1 MARKK
6 IDAET
11 KQFLR
16 QVLISFV
23 GLPVL
28 TTASIVTAGKIASTD
43 YASDR
48 QIEKIAEGLDCDL
61 TVMKTN
67 GSFDKFLKLSHNN
80 GDPIYVSFNGEYPEE
95 SKQAAIN
102 SLDYVFEIVGGINP
116 NYSEYEIVDSS
127 HAKELKD
134 KNKSVIE
141 YTTKPEF
148 TGEEESFNGYAD
160 RFSLMKD
167 PMHFFAGKWTMPG
180 ANIVTREV
188 MEEELNIDY
197 VFTHELLHVFGF
209 GDVYTYSTKSHEA
222 DTRKFCGNTIMNV
235 EASKGEK
242 STLITPNDYA
252 CLMAAYAEPMNK
264 KERQDYIEKCKV
276 QLEKYKDYYY
286 SKLVE
291 DAKNIANNSK
301 TKKISGDYETHF
313 DFLYDVTDEDE
324 ELCNKLSVS
333 CSGDKYSLVLV
344 DNDGKCIDTAEGKAR
359 LIDGCYV
366 LEDVNLKNDYHYI
379 YDNYDGYVTDLVL
392 IGSDYRD
399 ILYDAGKNKIEWGD
413 EKQKMQNVEQER

>member
-1 MARKK
+1 
-6 IDAET
+6 
-11 KQFLR
+11 
-16 QVLISFV
+16 
-23 GLPVL
+23 
-28 TTASIVTAGKIASTD
+28 
-43 YASDR
+43 
-48 QIEKIAEGLDCDL
+48 
-61 TVMKTN
+61 MKTSN
-67 GSFDKFLKLSHNN
+67 PLDKFVKLSHNN

-95 SKQAAIN
+95 SKQAAIH

-116 NYSEYEIVDSS
+116 NYSEYEVVDSS

-141 YTTKPEF
+141 YTAKTEF
-148 TGEEESFNGYAD
+148 TNDKDSVAYVDGFD
-160 RFSLMKD
+160 LMED
-167 PMHFFAGKWTMPG
+167 TMHFYAGKWTVPG
-180 ANIVTREV
+180 ANIVTQEV
-188 MEEELNIDY
+188 MEEESNIDY

-209 GDVYTYSTKSHEA
+209 GDVYTYPTKSHEA
-222 DTRKFCGNTIMNV
+222 NTKKFFGNTIMNV
-235 EASKGEK
+235 KASKGEK

-264 KERQDYIEKCKV
+264 QERQDYIEKCKV

-286 SKLVE
+286 SVLVE

-344 DNDGKCIDTAEGKAR
+344 DNYGKCIDTAEGKAR

-366 LEDVNLKNDYHYI
+366 LEDVNLKNDYHFI
-379 YDNYDGYVTDLVL
+379 HNNYDGYVTDLVL

-399 ILYDAGKNKIEWGD
+399 ILYDAGKNDIEWGE
-413 EKQKMQNVEQER
+413 EKANAKDNAGQSQK